1 MLQKYIEILTRDEVI
16 FRKKPD
22 GTEVNYF
29 LFPEFEI
36 HINSLPGKTVQGWH
50 KHHEIEEVFTC
61 AVGKSENRRARK
73 LANYFKNLCRR
84 RTYSMHKSLHRI
96 SNPDTLSASFT
107 VFRFVP
113 QGQNQQECIKMIKK
127 NSLMRQYNGF

>member
-36 HINSLPGKTVQGWH
+36 HINSLPGKTVQ
-50 KHHEIEEVFTC
+50 
-61 AVGKSENRRARK
+61 VGISITKSK
-73 LANYFKNLCRR
+73 KFYLCSRE
-84 RTYSMHKSLHRI
+84 K
-96 SNPDTLSASFT
+96 
-107 VFRFVP
+107 
-113 QGQNQQECIKMIKK
+113 
-127 NSLMRQYNGF
+127 

>member
-36 HINSLPGKTVQGWH
+36 HINRRS
-50 KHHEIEEVFTC
+50 FTC

-84 RTYSMHKSLHRI
+84 RTYS
-96 SNPDTLSASFT
+96 DA
-107 VFRFVP
+107 
-113 QGQNQQECIKMIKK
+113 
-127 NSLMRQYNGF
+127 

>member
-36 HINSLPGKTVQGWH
+36 HINSLPGKTVNIQP
-50 KHHEIEEVFTC
+50 TYLT
-61 AVGKSENRRARK
+61 SETLLLFSSTAMVYID
-73 LANYFKNLCRR
+73 L
-84 RTYSMHKSLHRI
+84 T
-96 SNPDTLSASFT
+96 SNIIASSF
-107 VFRFVP
+107 
-113 QGQNQQECIKMIKK
+113 NHM
-127 NSLMRQYNGF
+127 

>member
-1 MLQKYIEILTRDEVI
+1 MLQKYIEILTRDEAI

-50 KHHEIEEVFTC
+50 KHH
-61 AVGKSENRRARK
+61 KSRK
-73 LANYFKNLCRR
+73 FYLCSRE
-84 RTYSMHKSLHRI
+84 K
-96 SNPDTLSASFT
+96 
-107 VFRFVP
+107 
-113 QGQNQQECIKMIKK
+113 
-127 NSLMRQYNGF
+127 

>member
-36 HINSLPGKTVQGWH
+36 HINSLPRKN
-50 KHHEIEEVFTC
+50 C
-61 AVGKSENRRARK
+61 AR
-73 LANYFKNLCRR
+73 LA
-84 RTYSMHKSLHRI
+84 
-96 SNPDTLSASFT
+96 
-107 VFRFVP
+107 
-113 QGQNQQECIKMIKK
+113 
-127 NSLMRQYNGF
+127 

>member
-36 HINSLPGKTVQGWH
+36 HINSLPGKLC
-50 KHHEIEEVFTC
+50 K
-61 AVGKSENRRARK
+61 VGISITKSK
-73 LANYFKNLCRR
+73 KFYLCSRE
-84 RTYSMHKSLHRI
+84 K
-96 SNPDTLSASFT
+96 
-107 VFRFVP
+107 
-113 QGQNQQECIKMIKK
+113 
-127 NSLMRQYNGF
+127 